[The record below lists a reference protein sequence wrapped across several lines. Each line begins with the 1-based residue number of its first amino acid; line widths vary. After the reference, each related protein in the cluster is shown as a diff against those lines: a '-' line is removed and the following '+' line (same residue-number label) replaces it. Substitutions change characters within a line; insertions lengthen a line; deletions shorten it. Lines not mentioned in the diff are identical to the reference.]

1 MTERMLLANAR
12 ILTEQGNYWSAEGM
26 AALLRHL
33 GFATIVKVHKELY
46 YGCAYLVVAEK

>member
-1 MTERMLLANAR
+1 
-12 ILTEQGNYWSAEGM
+12 M

-33 GFATIVKVHKELY
+33 GFKSVVKVEKELY